1 MAKETEVY
9 IGRRLR
15 EARLSRGLSQTAL
28 GKRVGVTFQ
37 QIQKYEKGANRIGGS
52 RMWDLSCILGVPV
65 SFFFEGLSCSEKYV
79 AVPVKEV
86 LSPLTRHSIQLAKD
100 IDSIR
105 DEPLKLHVIR
115 LVKSLADPR
124 LTNSSRV

>member
-65 SFFFEGLSCSEKYV
+65 SFFFEGLSCSE
-79 AVPVKEV
+79 
-86 LSPLTRHSIQLAKD
+86 
-100 IDSIR
+100 
-105 DEPLKLHVIR
+105 
-115 LVKSLADPR
+115 
-124 LTNSSRV
+124 